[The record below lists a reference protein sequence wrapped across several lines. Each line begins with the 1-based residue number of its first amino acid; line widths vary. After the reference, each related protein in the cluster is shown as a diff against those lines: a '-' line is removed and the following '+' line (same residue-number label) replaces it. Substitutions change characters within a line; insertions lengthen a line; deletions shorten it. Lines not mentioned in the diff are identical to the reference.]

1 MVQVADEKR
10 LLDAAP
16 SDVGPL
22 GDPLAYLAHDHA
34 TQRALAD
41 LLEGLADGLPDGVDR
56 RAAALGA
63 HSLRMLAARRW
74 ALEEQAL
81 FPLIESHA
89 PEGAPARRAI
99 AIARREH
106 RETAGRAIE
115 LADELEALAESGRAR
130 NPDALGFMLRAFFDG
145 LRRHL
150 DWTEAAIMPAAR
162 DGLDTLALRRDA
174 LALDRDAMF
183 CDRVWSGLIAGQ
195 RA

>member
-1 MVQVADEKR
+1 MAQVIEELR
-10 LLDAAP
+10 LLNGAP
-16 SDVGPL
+16 GDVGPL
-22 GDPLAYLAHDHA
+22 GNPLAYLAHDHA

-41 LLEGLADGLPDGVDR
+41 LLEGVADGLPDGVDR

-81 FPLIESHA
+81 FPLIESRA
-89 PEGAPARRAI
+89 PDGAPARRAI

-115 LADELEALAESGRAR
+115 LADELEALAAIGRAR

-150 DWTEAAIMPAAR
+150 DWMDATIMPAAR
-162 DGLDTLALRRDA
+162 DGLEGTALRRDA
-174 LALDRDAMF
+174 VAPDPESLFCELVWRDLVGV
-183 CDRVWSGLIAGQ
+183 RAG
-195 RA
+195 

>member
-1 MVQVADEKR
+1 MSDNAS
-10 LLDAAP
+10 LLDGVP
-16 SDVGPL
+16 SDLGPR

-41 LLEGLADGLPDGVDR
+41 LLEGVADGLPDATDR

-81 FPLIESHA
+81 FPLIERLA
-89 PEGAPARRAI
+89 PAEAPARRAI

-115 LADELEALAESGRAR
+115 LAEELEALAATGRAP

-150 DWTEAAIMPAAR
+150 DWMDAAVMPAALE
-162 DGLDTLALRRDA
+162 GLAEAPLPAGAAADDPQ
-174 LALDRDAMF
+174 AMF
-183 CDRVWSGLIAGQ
+183 CDRVWAGLAAAP
-195 RA
+195 RRN

>member
-1 MVQVADEKR
+1 MAQVTD
-10 LLDAAP
+10 DTCVFDGVP

-41 LLEGLADGLPDGVDR
+41 LLEGVADGLPDGVDR
-56 RAAALGA
+56 RAAALGG

-81 FPLIESHA
+81 FPLIESRA
-89 PEGAPARRAI
+89 PENAPARRAI

-115 LADELEALAESGRAR
+115 LADELDALADSGRAR

-150 DWTEAAIMPAAR
+150 DWTEAAILPAAR
-162 DGLDTLALRRDA
+162 DGLDDLGLRRDA
-174 LALDRDAMF
+174 MSLDRDALF
-183 CDRVWSGLIAGQ
+183 CDRVWRDLVGG
-195 RA
+195 RRV

>member
-1 MVQVADEKR
+1 MAQVTDEKR

-41 LLEGLADGLPDGVDR
+41 LLEGVADGLPDGVDR

-81 FPLIESHA
+81 FPLIESRA
-89 PEGAPARRAI
+89 PEGDPARRAI

-115 LADELEALAESGRAR
+115 LADELEALADSGRAR

-150 DWTEAAIMPAAR
+150 DWMDATIMPAAR
-162 DGLDTLALRRDA
+162 DGLDAPSMRRDA
-174 LALDRDAMF
+174 LPLDRDALF
-183 CDRVWSGLIAGQ
+183 CDRVWRDLVGVRAG
-195 RA
+195 